1 MYRTDQLR
9 RQYTGAICGL
19 GFSPNT
25 GTSLFPDHDMEI
37 VFDTLFTQRDIDAV
51 SPVIVRYYFS
61 LN

>member
-19 GFSPNT
+19 GFSPST
-25 GTSLFPDHDMEI
+25 GMSLFPDHDMEI

-51 SPVIVRYYFS
+51 SPVIMQYYFS